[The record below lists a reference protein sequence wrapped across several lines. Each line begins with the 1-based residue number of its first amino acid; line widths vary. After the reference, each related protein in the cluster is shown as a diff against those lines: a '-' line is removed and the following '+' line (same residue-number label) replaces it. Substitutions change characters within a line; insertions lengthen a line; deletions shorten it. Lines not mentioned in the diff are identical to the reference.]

1 MKYGKTVIA
10 SNRGALPEIV
20 RNNING
26 YIFADEEQLK
36 RIMFLLELENLTKK
50 GIDAEKIFYNQFVE
64 SDMMNKTLFTYQQE
78 KF

>member
-1 MKYGKTVIA
+1 MKYGKPVIA

-50 GIDAEKIFYNQFVE
+50 GIDAEKNFYNQFVE